1 MIQQE
6 LDDVPVVTTL
16 SRYTSRVIRSPI
28 FGLGVSEIP
37 AAHMVST
44 ER

>member
-6 LDDVPVVTTL
+6 LDNIPVVTTL

-28 FGLGVSEIP
+28 FGLRVSEKP
-37 AAHMVST
+37 AGPYGLY
-44 ER
+44 

>member
-16 SRYTSRVIRSPI
+16 SRYTSRVIRSLI

-37 AAHMVST
+37 AGPYGLY
-44 ER
+44 